1 MRVCQIFVIVLY
13 LLVMTNGIVFRFEAD
28 YTRNKD
34 NHDVWDLPNAS
45 DGKALILRNG
55 EPLSLN
61 FCLRTASMVEISNLR
76 FSNGNKTDTV
86 VVKID
91 EEAVGIFATPTSIN
105 SDWNNFMSTGRFP
118 RRSFIDIGWHT
129 IHIHF
134 NGTNDGI
141 AVDYVEIDIDDNF
154 MTTEIAMCQL
164 TCVPDVAFNL
174 RSKENSVGLSY
185 AVQESYKTTCPEVDN
200 VNVPIFNHFVKRYEI
215 TAVLPQYRSFSNWR
229 TENTS
234 GCSHLSQFL
243 WTFRDIE
250 LTSEMS
256 GSIRSD
262 KATVFFT
269 KGNDKASKLS
279 TILIPQFDLEGKSK
293 GMIDADIGSIL
304 RIKFSGMT
312 GQTIIQM
319 RYKGKAAIVSTEY
332 KILTPFQ
339 LEASWS
345 IPDFSW
351 TETDLNFI
359 FLYVNSNASL
369 PLSVDTLSLERR
381 PMLPDQVVT
390 LYKSDNVIVEAI
402 FVEFWWLAP
411 DTMQLILSNGH
422 SYNNVSYFRIYRPIP
437 WNSGYA
443 QVFVM
448 YQDGNTRLLPVP
460 PEGVDWIPFGS
471 SVIIGQANPTVVR
484 PYATVVGV
492 HLDLQSLIMNVKYK
506 DGGSAKLKLEN
517 SLTETRVV
525 VYDIV
530 FGENNL
536 YPFAT
541 FRSMYVSEGNSDV
554 DHVSVNGVQP
564 RHIMEDFGSIMGNS
578 FVFYRKCMS
587 KHLNLSPDIYID
599 IRETETAVQG
609 LQRQIPDSDL
619 FQILVERIQNNR
631 RRLWTPRIR
640 NWG

>member
-1 MRVCQIFVIVLY
+1 MRVCQILIIVLY
-13 LLVMTNGIVFRFEAD
+13 LFVVTNGALFRLESDF
-28 YTRNKD
+28 TRNKD
-34 NHDVWDLPNAS
+34 NHEVWDLPSAS
-45 DGKALILRNG
+45 DGKALIIRKG

-61 FCLRTASMVEISNLR
+61 FCLRTASVVQVSDLR
-76 FSNGNKTDTV
+76 FSNGNKTDIV
-86 VVKID
+86 LVKID
-91 EEAVGIFATPTSIN
+91 DEAVGIFATPAAIN
-105 SDWNNFMSTGRFP
+105 HDWNAFMSTGRFP
-118 RRSFIDIGWHT
+118 RRSFIDIGWHI
-129 IHIHF
+129 IHVHF
-134 NGTNDGI
+134 NGTADGI
-141 AVDYVEIDIDDNF
+141 AIDYVEIDVDDNF
-154 MTTEIAMCQL
+154 MTSEILMCQL
-164 TCVPDVAFNL
+164 TCVPDVTFNL
-174 RSKENSVGLSY
+174 RPKDSSVGLSY

-215 TAVLPQYRSFSNWR
+215 TAALPQYRSFSNWR

-234 GCSHLSQFL
+234 GCTHLSQFL

-250 LTSEMS
+250 LTNEMS
-256 GSIRSD
+256 GSIKSD
-262 KATVFFT
+262 KANVYFA
-269 KGNDKASKLS
+269 KGIDKTSKLS
-279 TILIPQFDLEGKSK
+279 IILIPQFELEGKSK
-293 GMIDADIGSIL
+293 GMIDSDIGSIL

-319 RYKGKAAIVSTEY
+319 RYKGKGEIVSTEN
-332 KILTPFQ
+332 KILSPSL

-345 IPDFSW
+345 IDDFSW
-351 TETDLNFI
+351 TETDLNFL
-359 FLYVNSNASL
+359 FLYVNSNSSL
-369 PLSVDTLSLERR
+369 PLSIDTLSLERR
-381 PMLPDQVVT
+381 PMLPEQVVT
-390 LYKSDNVIVEAI
+390 LYKSDNIIVEAI

-411 DTMQLILSNGH
+411 DTMRLALSNGH

-448 YQDGNTRLLPVP
+448 YQDGNARLLPVP

-484 PYATVVGV
+484 PYAIIVDIQ
-492 HLDLQSLIMNVKYK
+492 LDLQSLIMDVKYK
-506 DGGSAKLKLEN
+506 DGGSAKLKLET
-517 SLTETRVV
+517 SLTETRVI
-525 VYDIV
+525 VYDII

-564 RHIMEDFGSIMGNS
+564 RHIMDNFGSIMGNS

-599 IRETETAVQG
+599 IRETEAAAHD
-609 LQRQIPDSDL
+609 LRRQIPDPDL

-631 RRLWTPRIR
+631 QRLWTPRFR